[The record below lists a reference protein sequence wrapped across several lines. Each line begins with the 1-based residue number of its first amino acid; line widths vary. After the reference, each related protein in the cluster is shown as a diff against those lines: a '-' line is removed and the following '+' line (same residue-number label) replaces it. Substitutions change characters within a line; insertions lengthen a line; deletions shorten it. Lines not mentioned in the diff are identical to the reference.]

1 MVVARCV
8 AVGAVVASM
17 LTLAACGDSTNS
29 SGGPAATAQV
39 ATPTAVATC
48 VTGSIGTDGSSA
60 IKALVQKAAD
70 EYQAN
75 CTGAT
80 ITVAATNSSTGVTK
94 AAAGT
99 VDIGDSDIPATLVQG
114 VDASTLFD
122 HPVAIV
128 LFDVVVNADAGVT
141 NLTLAQIRSIFSGQT
156 TNWSQV
162 GGANLPIT
170 VLERTAGSGTRFT
183 FDKDIMAGTN
193 ETASPAGIV
202 NTTQTLLTQM
212 DVKTNPSAK
221 GAITYLTASSVTAST
236 GLVAL
241 KIANVTPSA
250 DSVAAGTYPFFSHEH
265 CFTKKGQVSNL
276 ALSFLQYMQSA
287 AFQDGSLTALHYIPL
302 SKTSRQAAVDQG

>member
-1 MVVARCV
+1 MVVAHCA

-17 LTLAACGDSTNS
+17 VTLAACGDSTNNS
-29 SGGPAATAQV
+29 TGPAATAQV
-39 ATPTAVATC
+39 ATPSAVATC

-70 EYQAN
+70 EYQVK
-75 CTGAT
+75 CPGAT

-114 VDASTLFD
+114 VDASTLVD

-141 NLTLAQIRSIFSGQT
+141 SLTLAQVRAIFSGQT

-193 ETASPAGIV
+193 ETSSPAGIV

-241 KIANVTPSA
+241 KIDGTAPSA
-250 DSVAAGTYPFFSHEH
+250 DAVGSGSYPFFSHER
-265 CFTKKGQVSNL
+265 CFTKKGQASNL
-276 ALSFLQYMQSA
+276 ALSFLQYLQSP
-287 AFQDGSLTALHYIPL
+287 AFQTGSLTTLHYIPL